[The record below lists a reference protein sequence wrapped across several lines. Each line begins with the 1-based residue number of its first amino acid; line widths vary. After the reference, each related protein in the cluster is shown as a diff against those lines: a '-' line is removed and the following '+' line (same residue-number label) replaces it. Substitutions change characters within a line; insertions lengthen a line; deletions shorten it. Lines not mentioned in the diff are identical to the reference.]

1 MAGAMEDFAV
11 LGNGATFAQNCT
23 AHRLKARRILNCPAL
38 AEDVV
43 QDVMVRLI
51 AEPPGGIA
59 GVSDAYIGRMV
70 RNLALDR
77 VRRQRFERRLFCP
90 LDHASDTEYGV
101 NSTPEATAAWRESL
115 RLVETALEALPEP
128 VRTAFRL
135 HRVEGVPQIEIAR
148 RLGVS
153 RALVCGLVR
162 RGHLQC
168 LAALHTTRCTAL
180 TRQWHPRRTRIVC
193 IHRKHH
199 PIHPRCLRHNHYQ
212 TIPTHSSP
220 LHKWAPMAR
229 VPITC

>member
-168 LAALHTTRCTAL
+168 LAALDRRCAGCPTRA
-180 TRQWHPRRTRIVC
+180 RRPEIGRAHV
-193 IHRKHH
+193 
-199 PIHPRCLRHNHYQ
+199 
-212 TIPTHSSP
+212 
-220 LHKWAPMAR
+220 
-229 VPITC
+229 